1 MRTRVA
7 HPIDPNP
14 IIHENIE
21 LSHRR
26 EKGAQVIKR
35 VSERLPSS
43 LNGFTYRAFF
53 KR

>member
-14 IIHENIE
+14 IIHKNIE

-26 EKGAQVIKR
+26 EKGAQVIIRSFSK
-35 VSERLPSS
+35 VTQFTERFHLPCF
-43 LNGFTYRAFF
+43 L
-53 KR
+53 